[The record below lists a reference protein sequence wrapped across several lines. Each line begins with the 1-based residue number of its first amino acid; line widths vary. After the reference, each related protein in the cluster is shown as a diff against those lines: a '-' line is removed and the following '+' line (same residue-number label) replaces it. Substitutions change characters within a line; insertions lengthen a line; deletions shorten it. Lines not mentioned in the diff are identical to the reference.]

1 MKTAKKRRSSR
12 GPTTSYKKRNEAVA
26 RDLEV
31 LEQENVAEEEVPPPP
46 LKDEIKT
53 EQPEFQEQVVEEMES
68 SESIEKKR
76 LEMKISF
83 KRDEISLLKSETM
96 MLKKEKTELKTEITL
111 MRKDNAKLADDV
123 QTLQNSALDMKDKL
137 LHAKLDNAKLAD
149 YVQKLQNDESNMKE
163 RLKIRGEKVDEL
175 EVQLKTQMLKHKTEL
190 ETLSKQ
196 LQSTSTENN
205 ALSKENGMLKDAIDK
220 IGILIRHL

>member
-76 LEMKISF
+76 MEM
-83 KRDEISLLKSETM
+83 EIDLLTSEITL
-96 MLKKEKTELKTEITL
+96 LKKEKMELKTENRKLKTDITL
-111 MRKDNAKLADDV
+111 QRMDNADD
-123 QTLQNSALDMKDKL
+123 
-137 LHAKLDNAKLAD
+137 
-149 YVQKLQNDESNMKE
+149 VQKLQNDALDLRDKLFKQQNEIMELKLNESKLNEK
-163 RLKIRGEKVDEL
+163 LKIKAEKVDEL
-175 EVQLKTQMLKHKTEL
+175 ALQLKTEMLNYKTEMD
-190 ETLSKQ
+190 TLGNQHKA
-196 LQSTSTENN
+196 TSI
-205 ALSKENGMLKDAIDK
+205 ENGKLKDTIENFIEK
-220 IGILIRHL
+220 YSTINTKQ